1 MNPGACCRP
10 ATAKRD
16 QSRAPEERT
25 FLRRGLDTLRWM
37 APGFVLLIIPKCPV
51 CLAAYIALGTGIGI
65 SFAVAA
71 WIRWILI
78 SICVASFLYLIGR
91 RYLRNS

>member
-1 MNPGACCRP
+1 M
-10 ATAKRD
+10 AKRD
-16 QSRAPEERT
+16 QSLAPKKRT
-25 FLRRGLDTLRWM
+25 FLRRCLDALRWM

>member
-1 MNPGACCRP
+1 MSEKTGEMARE
-10 ATAKRD
+10 T
-16 QSRAPEERT
+16 
-25 FLRRGLDTLRWM
+25 DTYRCENCNNHIKLSK
-37 APGFVLLIIPKCPV
+37 GDLIPKCPV

>member
-16 QSRAPEERT
+16 QSRAPEKRT
-25 FLRRGLDTLRWM
+25 FLRRCLDTLRWM

-71 WIRWILI
+71 WIRWTLI